1 MKYYYFKLKES
12 LFKYGYILELKKD
25 LFVRKS
31 VLMGEDL
38 QLKEEDLE
46 KKKE

>member
-1 MKYYYFKLKES
+1 MKYCFFELKES
-12 LFKYGYILELKKD
+12 LFKNGYILELKKD
-25 LFVRKS
+25 LFVRKL

-38 QLKEEDLE
+38 QLKEEYLK